1 MPGGGIFS
9 IGHSTHPV
17 DHFMDLLKRHG
28 IDVVADVRSSPYS
41 RFNPQFNRQS
51 LADALKQSGIKYAFF
66 GKDLGARADDPSC
79 YLDGRVQ
86 YARLAAR
93 ADFGHAID
101 RLLAGAEDHRIAL
114 MCSEKEPLECH
125 RTILVSQALIDAK
138 CPVTHILHDGTLETH
153 DATLE
158 RLLQL
163 VGSSNEDMFSSRS
176 DLMSEALSKQESRI
190 AYVKTTTPEFEGM
203 GIENEA

>member
-1 MPGGGIFS
+1 MSGGGIFS

-17 DHFMDLLKRHG
+17 DYFMDLLARHG
-28 IDVVADVRSSPYS
+28 IDVVADVRSSAI
-41 RFNPQFNRQS
+41 QQVQS
-51 LADALKQSGIKYAFF
+51 PVQQADLGRCTEAIRNQIRLF
-66 GKDLGARADDPSC
+66 GKELGARAEDPSC

-101 RLLAGAEDHRIAL
+101 RLLVGAKDHRIAL

-125 RTILVSQALIDAK
+125 RTILVSQALIKAG

-153 DATLE
+153 DATLD

-163 VGSSNEDMFSSRS
+163 VGSPNEDLFSSRS
-176 DLMSEALSKQESRI
+176 RPS
-190 AYVKTTTPEFEGM
+190 V
-203 GIENEA
+203 

>member
-1 MPGGGIFS
+1 MPCGGIFS

-17 DHFMDLLKRHG
+17 DHFMDLLARHG
-28 IDVVADVRSSPYS
+28 IDAVADVRSSPYS
-41 RFNPQFNRQS
+41 RFNPQFNRQTI
-51 LADALKQSGIKYAFF
+51 ANALKHSGIKYAFF
-66 GKDLGARADDPSC
+66 GKELGARTEDPSC
-79 YLDGRVQ
+79 YLNGRVQ

-101 RLLAGAEDHRIAL
+101 RLLAGAKDHRIAL

-125 RTILVSQALIDAK
+125 RTILVSQALIK
-138 CPVTHILHDGTLETH
+138 TGCPMTHILHDGTLETH
-153 DATLE
+153 DATLD

-176 DLMSEALSKQESRI
+176 DLLSEALSKQESRI
-190 AYVKTTTPEFEGM
+190 AYVKTTIPEFEGM
-203 GIENEA
+203 GIENED